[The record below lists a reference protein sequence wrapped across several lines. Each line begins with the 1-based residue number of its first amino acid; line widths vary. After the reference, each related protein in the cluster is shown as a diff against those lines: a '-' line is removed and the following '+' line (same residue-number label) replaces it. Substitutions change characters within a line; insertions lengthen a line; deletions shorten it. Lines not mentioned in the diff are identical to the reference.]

1 MVVIVEL
8 GRICV
13 VDGVL
18 SQFDMTLLRIMLNGS
33 NNSNCLRLSSTAT
46 ILVPYVYNINGIL
59 EYGIFFIRIYNSSGI
74 I

>member
-1 MVVIVEL
+1 MEL

-13 VDGVL
+13 VDGIL

-33 NNSNCLRLSSTAT
+33 NNSNCLRLSSKAT

-59 EYGIFFIRIYNSSGI
+59 EYDIFFIRIYNSSGI